1 MTGYESVGYIVLNVI
16 ATYEDLTESRKEF
29 EVLSYKK
36 NNNITELLVKTDD
49 GEKKYVFM
57 HEEYVLITKDQNGT
71 ILWEGSIIF

>member
-1 MTGYESVGYIVLNVI
+1 MLNVI

>member
-1 MTGYESVGYIVLNVI
+1 LTGYESVGYIVLNVI